1 MQIPDWINDAVSG
14 LAQESWYHG
23 ERVVD
28 SSLVWKLQQWMDDK
42 DTYGDFKSAGVG
54 KGAQQQ
60 TNEAIRRDRILWL
73 PDELGSGVLSE
84 LFVLIEAMR
93 AAFNRE
99 LYAGLESF
107 EGHFAIYPPGGF
119 YKRHIDTFRDDDVR
133 RISFVLYLNK
143 SWKPS
148 QGGELRLYLE
158 GDREA
163 VIAPQAGSLVLFD
176 SRRFPHEVLLSQAE
190 RLSFTGWFK
199 VRGQDS
205 NLVAK

>member
-1 MQIPDWINDAVSG
+1 MQTPDWINDAVSG

-28 SSLVWKLQQWMDDK
+28 SLLVSKLHRWMEEK
-42 DTYGDFKSAGVG
+42 EHQGAFKPAGVG
-54 KGAQQQ
+54 KGTRHQN
-60 TNEAIRRDRILWL
+60 NEAIRRDRILWL
-73 PDELGSGVLSE
+73 PDELGNGVLSE

-119 YKRHIDTFRDDDVR
+119 YKRHIDTFRDDDAR
-133 RISFVLYLNK
+133 RISFILYLNK

-158 GDREA
+158 GNREA
-163 VIAPQAGSLVLFD
+163 VIAPQAGSVVLFD
-176 SRRFPHEVLLSQAE
+176 SRKFPHEVLPSEAE
-190 RLSFTGWFK
+190 RRSFTGWFK
-199 VRGQDS
+199 VRGKS
-205 NLVAK
+205 